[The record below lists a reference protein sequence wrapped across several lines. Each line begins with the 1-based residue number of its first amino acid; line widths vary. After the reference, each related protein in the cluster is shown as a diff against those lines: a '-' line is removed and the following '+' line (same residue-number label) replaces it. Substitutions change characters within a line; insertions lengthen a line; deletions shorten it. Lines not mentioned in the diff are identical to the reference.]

1 MSLSQP
7 REPALSPYGKPRG
20 RATIT
25 DRVARL
31 LGEQPW
37 AAYDEQTADVI
48 TARLDRLDVDTAR
61 QVRSYE
67 RAHKDRADVAQAAER
82 RIERG

>member
-1 MSLSQP
+1 
-7 REPALSPYGKPRG
+7 LSPAGKPPD

-25 DRVARL
+25 DRVAKL

-37 AAYDEQTADVI
+37 PAYDEQRADAI
-48 TARLDRLDVDTAR
+48 TSRLDRLDVETAR

-67 RAHKDRADVAQAAER
+67 RGHKDRPDVVQAAER

>member
-1 MSLSQP
+1 
-7 REPALSPYGKPRG
+7 LSPPDKPSDRT
-20 RATIT
+20 TIT

-37 AAYDEQTADVI
+37 AAYDEQSADAI
-48 TARLDRLDVDTAR
+48 TSRLDRLDVDTAR

-67 RAHKDRADVAQAAER
+67 RRHKDRPDVIQAAER